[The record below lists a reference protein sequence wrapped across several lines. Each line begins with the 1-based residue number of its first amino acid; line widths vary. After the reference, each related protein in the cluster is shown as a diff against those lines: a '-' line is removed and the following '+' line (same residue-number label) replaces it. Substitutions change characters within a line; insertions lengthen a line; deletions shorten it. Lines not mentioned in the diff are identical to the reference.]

1 MAVLKSKRKESQ
13 FEVFHFGFATRKEL
27 TIFLMRNFGMR
38 EIQPEWIWFVE
49 DEKRIIMGLMRTM
62 LLNISMANS
71 IFPTNLRELEERR
84 IYQDKAIGNCNQ
96 ILCELQFAL
105 ETLPADINKF
115 TRFANMMNHEI
126 SLLKGWRKA
135 DNKFKK
141 TLG

>member
-27 TIFLMRNFGMR
+27 TNFLMNNFG
-38 EIQPEWIWFVE
+38 IKDIKPEWIWFVE
-49 DEKRIIMGLMRTM
+49 DEKRCIMGLMRSL

-71 IFPTNLRELEERR
+71 IFPTDKNELIQRR
-84 IYQDKAIGNCNQ
+84 IYQDKAIGNCHQ
-96 ILCELQFAL
+96 ILCELQFAI
-105 ETLPADINKF
+105 ETLPVDINKF
-115 TRFANMMNHEI
+115 TRFADMMNHEI